1 MRRGVF
7 YSLLVLLTSFIM
19 GCSDDEYVY
28 PPALT
33 ELLSVRTNASGTI
46 DYLLPDRSA
55 GLRVENGSKYSGMVP
70 DSIYR
75 LVAIYEI
82 KDAKE
87 PSAYIYTIG
96 NVIAPEPIGQEQLA
110 GEMKTDPVNIQSI
123 WRSGDYL
130 NMILLVKAQNK
141 KHSFHFI
148 EAQGANQTSC
158 LRLTLYH
165 DKGEDVEAYTQKAYL
180 SVPLKKYSGIFS
192 EGDPILFTINLYK
205 EGLRTYQFTF

>member
-87 PSAYIYTIG
+87 PSAYIYTDR
-96 NVIAPEPIGQEQLA
+96 
-110 GEMKTDPVNIQSI
+110 K
-123 WRSGDYL
+123 
-130 NMILLVKAQNK
+130 
-141 KHSFHFI
+141 
-148 EAQGANQTSC
+148 
-158 LRLTLYH
+158 
-165 DKGEDVEAYTQKAYL
+165 
-180 SVPLKKYSGIFS
+180 SVV
-192 EGDPILFTINLYK
+192 
-205 EGLRTYQFTF
+205 